1 MATYRGVDYL
11 ELERLL
17 SDDEKLVRDSA
28 RDFVEREIE
37 PIIVEAFREER
48 FPADII
54 PKIGDMGFIGAT
66 LPEQYGGAGIGPVAS
81 GLIYQELERGDSGIR
96 SYASVQSC
104 LVMFPIYK
112 FGTEE
117 QKQQWLPAIARGN
130 KTGCFGLS
138 EAGFG
143 SNPGGMKTRAVKDG
157 DSYILDGSKMWIS
170 FGAIADVA
178 LVWAKVKEDDKER
191 IRGFLIEKGTPGF
204 MVKEIKGKF
213 SFRASV
219 TSELIFDQ
227 CRVPVE
233 NLLPGTQGLL
243 SPLACINEGRYG
255 ISWGALGAASACY
268 QIALDYAKER
278 VAFSRPIAGY
288 QLVQKKLVW
297 MLGEITKGQL
307 LSYHLGR
314 LKEEGKLRPEQGS
327 LAKMNNASMAL
338 KVARTARDILGANGI
353 IDEFH
358 VIRHLL
364 NLETVNT
371 YEGTEDINGLIV
383 GKDITGLAAFE

>member
-1 MATYRGVDYL
+1 MGNYRGVDYL

-37 PIIVEAFREER
+37 PIIVEAFRNEQ
-48 FPADII
+48 FPAHII
-54 PKIGDMGFIGAT
+54 PKIGEMGFIGAT
-66 LPEQYGGAGIGPVAS
+66 LPEQYGGAGIGAVAS

-96 SYASVQSC
+96 SYSSVQSC
-104 LVMFPIYK
+104 LVMFPIFK

-117 QKQQWLPAIARGN
+117 QKQCWLPQIARGE
-130 KTGCFGLS
+130 KIGCFGLS

-143 SNPGGMKTRAVKDG
+143 SNPAGMMTRAVKDG
-157 DSYILDGSKMWIS
+157 DSYILDGAKMWIS
-170 FGAIADVA
+170 FGALADVA
-178 LVWAKVKEDDKER
+178 LVWVKVKEDDKER
-191 IRGFLIEKGTPGF
+191 IHGFLVEKGTPGF
-204 MVKEIKGKF
+204 TVKEIKGKF

-219 TSELIFDQ
+219 TSELVFEQ
-227 CRVPVE
+227 CRIPAE

-255 ISWGALGAASACY
+255 ISWGALGAAGACY
-268 QIALDYAKER
+268 QIALEYAKDR

-288 QLVQKKLVW
+288 QLVQKKLVS
-297 MLGEITKGQL
+297 MLSEITKGQL
-307 LSYHLGR
+307 LCYHLGR
-314 LKEEGKLRPEQGS
+314 LKEEGNLRPEQGS

-371 YEGTEDINGLIV
+371 YEGTEDINRLIV

>member
-1 MATYRGVDYL
+1 MEKYRGVDYL
-11 ELERLL
+11 DLDRLL

-37 PIIVEAFREER
+37 PIIVEAFRNEQ
-48 FPADII
+48 FPAHII
-54 PKIGDMGFIGAT
+54 PKIAEMGFIGAS
-66 LPEQYGGAGIGPVAS
+66 LPEKYGGAGIGPVAS
-81 GLIYQELERGDSGIR
+81 GLIYQELERGDSGLR

-104 LVMFPIYK
+104 LVMFPIFK

-117 QKQQWLPAIARGN
+117 QKQRWLPQIARGE
-130 KTGCFGLS
+130 KIGCFGLS

-143 SNPGGMKTRAVKDG
+143 SNPAGMTTRAVKDG
-157 DSYILDGSKMWIS
+157 DSYILDGAKMWIS
-170 FGAIADVA
+170 FGALADVA
-178 LVWAKVKEDDKER
+178 VVWAKVKEEDKER
-191 IRGFLIEKGTPGF
+191 IRGFLVEKGTPGF
-204 MVKEIKGKF
+204 SVKEIRGKF

-219 TSELIFDQ
+219 TSELVFEQ
-227 CRVPVE
+227 CRIPAE

-255 ISWGALGAASACY
+255 IAWGALGAAGACY
-268 QIALDYAKER
+268 QIALEYAKDR

-288 QLVQKKLVW
+288 QLVQKKLVS
-297 MLGEITKGQL
+297 MLSEITKGQL

-371 YEGTEDINGLIV
+371 YEGTEDINRLIV

>member
-1 MATYRGVDYL
+1 MKKYRGVDYL
-11 ELERLL
+11 QLERLL
-17 SDDEKLVRDSA
+17 SDDEKLVRDLA

-37 PIIVEAFREER
+37 PIIVDAFRNEE
-48 FPADII
+48 FPAHII
-54 PKIGDMGFIGAT
+54 PRIAELGFIGAT
-66 LPEQYGGAGIGPVAS
+66 LPEKYGGAGIGPVAS

-117 QKQQWLPAIARGN
+117 QKLRWLPQIARGE

-143 SNPGGMKTRAVKDG
+143 SNPAGMKTRAVKDG
-157 DSYILDGSKMWIS
+157 DSYVLDGAKMWIS

-178 LVWAKVKEDDKER
+178 LVWAKIKEEDRER
-191 IRGFLIEKGTPGF
+191 IRGFLVEKGTPGF
-204 MVKEIKGKF
+204 TAKEIKCKF

-219 TSELIFDQ
+219 TSELVFEQ
-227 CRVPVE
+227 CRIPAE

-255 ISWGALGAASACY
+255 ISWGVLGAASACY
-268 QIALDYAKER
+268 QIALEYAKDR
-278 VAFSRPIAGY
+278 VAFSRPIGGY
-288 QLVQKKLVW
+288 QLVQKKLVF
-297 MLGEITKGQL
+297 MVSEITKGQL
-307 LSYHLGR
+307 LCYHLGR
-314 LKEEGKLRPEQGS
+314 LKEEGKLRSEQGS

-371 YEGTEDINGLIV
+371 YEGTEDINRLIV
-383 GKDITGLAAFE
+383 GKDITGLSAFE

>member
-1 MATYRGVDYL
+1 MGNYRGVDCL

-17 SDDEKLVRDSA
+17 SDDEKLARDSA

-37 PIIVEAFREER
+37 PIIVEAFREET
-48 FPADII
+48 FPAHII
-54 PKIGDMGFIGAT
+54 PKIAEMGFIGAS
-66 LPEQYGGAGIGPVAS
+66 LPEKYGGAGIGPVAS
-81 GLIYQELERGDSGIR
+81 GLIYQELERGDSGLR

-117 QKQQWLPAIARGN
+117 QRQRWLPAIARGE
-130 KTGCFGLS
+130 KIGCFGLS

-143 SNPGGMKTRAVKDG
+143 SNPAGMTTRAVKDG
-157 DSYILDGSKMWIS
+157 DSYILDGAKMWIS
-170 FGAIADVA
+170 FGALADVA
-178 LVWAKVKEDDKER
+178 LVWAKVQEDDKER
-191 IRGFLIEKGTPGF
+191 IRGFLVEKGTPGF
-204 MVKEIKGKF
+204 AVKDIKGKF

-219 TSELIFDQ
+219 TSELVFEQ
-227 CRVPVE
+227 CRIPAE

-255 ISWGALGAASACY
+255 ISWGALGAAGACY
-268 QIALDYAKER
+268 QIALEYAKDR

-288 QLVQKKLVW
+288 QLVQKKLVS
-297 MLGEITKGQL
+297 MLSEITKGQL

-327 LAKMNNASMAL
+327 LAKMNNAAMAL

-371 YEGTEDINGLIV
+371 YEGTEDINRLIV

>member
-1 MATYRGVDYL
+1 MGNYRGVDYL

-17 SDDEKLVRDSA
+17 SDDEKLARDSA

-37 PIIVEAFREER
+37 PIIVEAFREET
-48 FPADII
+48 FPAHII
-54 PKIGDMGFIGAT
+54 PKIGEMGFVGAT
-66 LPEQYGGAGIGPVAS
+66 LPEQYGGAGIGAVAS

-96 SYASVQSC
+96 SYSSVQSC
-104 LVMFPIYK
+104 LVMFPIFK

-117 QKQQWLPAIARGN
+117 QKQRWLPRIARGE
-130 KTGCFGLS
+130 KVGCFGLS

-143 SNPGGMKTRAVKDG
+143 SNPAGMMSRAVKDG
-157 DSYILDGSKMWIS
+157 DSYILDGAKMWIS
-170 FGAIADVA
+170 FGALADVA
-178 LVWAKVKEDDKER
+178 VVWAKVKEEDKER
-191 IRGFLIEKGTPGF
+191 IRGFLVEKGTPGF
-204 MVKEIKGKF
+204 SVKEIRGKF

-219 TSELIFDQ
+219 TSELVFEQ
-227 CRVPVE
+227 CRIPAE

-255 ISWGALGAASACY
+255 ISWGAMGAASACY
-268 QIALDYAKER
+268 QIALDYAKDR

-288 QLVQKKLVW
+288 QLVQRKLVW
-297 MLGEITKGQL
+297 MLSEITKGQL
-307 LSYHLGR
+307 LCYHLGR

-371 YEGTEDINGLIV
+371 YEGTEDINRLIV

>member
-1 MATYRGVDYL
+1 MEKYRGVDYL
-11 ELERLL
+11 DIERLL
-17 SDDEKLVRDSA
+17 SDEERLARDSA
-28 RDFVEREIE
+28 REFVEREIA
-37 PIIVEAFREER
+37 PIIVEAFRNEQ
-48 FPADII
+48 FPAHII
-54 PKIGDMGFIGAT
+54 SKIAGMGFIGAT
-66 LPEQYGGAGIGPVAS
+66 LPEKYGGAGIGPLAS
-81 GLIYQELERGDSGIR
+81 GLIYQELERGDSGVR

-104 LVMFPIYK
+104 LVMFPIFK

-117 QKQQWLPAIARGN
+117 QKARWLPAIARGE
-130 KTGCFGLS
+130 KVGCFGLS

-157 DSYILDGSKMWIS
+157 DSYVIDGAKMWIS
-170 FGAIADVA
+170 FGSLADVA
-178 LVWAKVKEDDKER
+178 LVWAKVKEQDRER

-204 MVKEIKGKF
+204 SVKEIKGKF

-219 TSELIFDQ
+219 TSELIFER
-227 CRVPVE
+227 CRVPAE
-233 NLLPGTQGLL
+233 NMLPGAQGLL
-243 SPLACINEGRYG
+243 APLACIDEGRYG
-255 ISWGALGAASACY
+255 ISWGALGSASACY
-268 QIALDYAKER
+268 QIALDYAKDR

-288 QLVQKKLVW
+288 QLVQKKLVR

-371 YEGTEDINGLIV
+371 YEGTEDINRLIV

>member
-1 MATYRGVDYL
+1 
-11 ELERLL
+11 
-17 SDDEKLVRDSA
+17 
-28 RDFVEREIE
+28 
-37 PIIVEAFREER
+37 
-48 FPADII
+48 
-54 PKIGDMGFIGAT
+54 
-66 LPEQYGGAGIGPVAS
+66 
-81 GLIYQELERGDSGIR
+81 
-96 SYASVQSC
+96 
-104 LVMFPIYK
+104 MFPIFK

-117 QKQQWLPAIARGN
+117 QKQRWLPQIARGE
-130 KTGCFGLS
+130 KIGCFGLS

-143 SNPGGMKTRAVKDG
+143 SNPAGMTTRAVKDG
-157 DSYILDGSKMWIS
+157 DSYILDGAKMWIS
-170 FGAIADVA
+170 FGALADVA
-178 LVWAKVKEDDKER
+178 VVWAKVKEEDKER
-191 IRGFLIEKGTPGF
+191 IRGFLVEKGTPGF
-204 MVKEIKGKF
+204 SVKEIRGKF

-219 TSELIFDQ
+219 TSELVFEQ
-227 CRVPVE
+227 CRIPAE

-255 ISWGALGAASACY
+255 IAWGALGAAGACY
-268 QIALDYAKER
+268 QIALEYAKDR

-288 QLVQKKLVW
+288 QLVQKKLVS
-297 MLGEITKGQL
+297 MLSEITKGQL

-371 YEGTEDINGLIV
+371 YEGTEDINRLIV

>member
-1 MATYRGVDYL
+1 MGTYRGVDYL

-37 PIIVEAFREER
+37 PIIVEAFREEK
-48 FPADII
+48 FPAHII
-54 PKIGDMGFIGAT
+54 PKIGEMGFIGAT

-104 LVMFPIYK
+104 LVMFPIFK

-117 QKQQWLPAIARGN
+117 QKQHWLPAIAHGK

-143 SNPGGMKTRAVKDG
+143 SNPAGMTTRAVKDG
-157 DSYILDGSKMWIS
+157 GSYILDGSKMWIS

-178 LVWAKVKEDDKER
+178 LVWAKVKEEDKER
-191 IRGFLIEKGTPGF
+191 IRGFLVEKGTPGF
-204 MVKEIKGKF
+204 TVKEIKGKF

-219 TSELIFDQ
+219 TSELIFEQ
-227 CRVPVE
+227 CRIPAK

-268 QIALDYAKER
+268 QIALDYAKDR

-307 LSYHLGR
+307 LSHHLGR
-314 LKEEGKLRPEQGS
+314 LKEEGMLRPEQGS

-371 YEGTEDINGLIV
+371 YEGTEDINRLIV

>member
-1 MATYRGVDYL
+1 MEKYRGVDYL
-11 ELERLL
+11 DIERLL
-17 SDDEKLVRDSA
+17 SDEEKLGRDSA

-37 PIIVEAFREER
+37 PIIVEAFRNEQ
-48 FPADII
+48 FPAHII
-54 PKIGDMGFIGAT
+54 PKIAKMGFIGAT
-66 LPEQYGGAGIGPVAS
+66 LPEEYGGAGIGPVAS

-96 SYASVQSC
+96 SYASVQSS

-117 QKQQWLPAIARGN
+117 QKQRWLPAIARGE
-130 KTGCFGLS
+130 KVGCFGLS

-143 SNPGGMKTRAVKDG
+143 SNPGGMHTRAVKDG
-157 DSYILDGSKMWIS
+157 DAYVIDGAKMWIS
-170 FGAIADVA
+170 FGALADVA
-178 LVWAKVKEDDKER
+178 LVWAKVKEDDRER
-191 IRGFLIEKGTPGF
+191 IRGFLVEKGTPGF
-204 MVKEIKGKF
+204 SVKEIRGKF

-219 TSELIFDQ
+219 TSELVFEL
-227 CRVPVE
+227 CRIPAK
-233 NLLPGTQGLL
+233 NILPGAQGLL
-243 SPLACINEGRYG
+243 APLACINEGRYG

-268 QIALDYAKER
+268 QIALDYAKDR

-297 MLGEITKGQL
+297 MLSEITKGQL

-314 LKEEGKLRPEQGS
+314 LKEEGKLRPEQAS

-338 KVARTARDILGANGI
+338 KVARTARDVLGANGI
-353 IDEFH
+353 IDEFY

-371 YEGTEDINGLIV
+371 YEGTEDINRLIV
-383 GKDITGLAAFE
+383 GKDITGLAAFD

>member
-1 MATYRGVDYL
+1 MGNYRGVDYL

-17 SDDEKLVRDSA
+17 SDDEKLARDSA

-37 PIIVEAFREER
+37 PIIVEAFREET
-48 FPADII
+48 FPAHII
-54 PKIGDMGFIGAT
+54 PKIGEMGFVGAT
-66 LPEQYGGAGIGPVAS
+66 FPEQYGGAGIGAVAS

-96 SYASVQSC
+96 SYSSVQSC
-104 LVMFPIYK
+104 LVMFPIFK

-117 QKQQWLPAIARGN
+117 QKQRWLPRIARGE
-130 KTGCFGLS
+130 KVGCFGLS

-143 SNPGGMKTRAVKDG
+143 SNPAGMTSRAVKDG
-157 DSYILDGSKMWIS
+157 DSYILDGAKMWIS
-170 FGAIADVA
+170 FGALADVA
-178 LVWAKVKEDDKER
+178 VVWAKVKEEDKER
-191 IRGFLIEKGTPGF
+191 IRGFLVEKGTPGF
-204 MVKEIKGKF
+204 SVKEIRGKF

-219 TSELIFDQ
+219 TSELVFEQ
-227 CRVPVE
+227 CRIPAE

-255 ISWGALGAASACY
+255 ISWGAMGAASACY
-268 QIALDYAKER
+268 QIALDYAKDR

-288 QLVQKKLVW
+288 QLVQRKLVW
-297 MLGEITKGQL
+297 MLSEITKGQL
-307 LSYHLGR
+307 LCYHLGR

-371 YEGTEDINGLIV
+371 YEGTEDINRLIV

>member
-1 MATYRGVDYL
+1 
-11 ELERLL
+11 
-17 SDDEKLVRDSA
+17 
-28 RDFVEREIE
+28 
-37 PIIVEAFREER
+37 
-48 FPADII
+48 
-54 PKIGDMGFIGAT
+54 
-66 LPEQYGGAGIGPVAS
+66 
-81 GLIYQELERGDSGIR
+81 
-96 SYASVQSC
+96 
-104 LVMFPIYK
+104 MFPIFK

-117 QKQQWLPAIARGN
+117 QKQRWLPQIARGE
-130 KTGCFGLS
+130 KVGCFGLS

-143 SNPGGMKTRAVKDG
+143 SNPAGMTTRAVKDG
-157 DSYILDGSKMWIS
+157 DSYILDGAKMWIS
-170 FGAIADVA
+170 FGALADVA
-178 LVWAKVKEDDKER
+178 LVWAKVQEDDKER
-191 IRGFLIEKGTPGF
+191 IRGFLVEKGTPGF
-204 MVKEIKGKF
+204 TVKEIKGKF

-219 TSELIFDQ
+219 TSELVFEQ
-227 CRVPVE
+227 CRIPAE

-255 ISWGALGAASACY
+255 ISWGALGAAGACY
-268 QIALDYAKER
+268 QIALEYAKDR

-288 QLVQKKLVW
+288 QLVQKKLVS
-297 MLGEITKGQL
+297 MLSEITKGQL

-327 LAKMNNASMAL
+327 LAKMNNAAMAL

-371 YEGTEDINGLIV
+371 YEGTEDINRLIV

>member
-1 MATYRGVDYL
+1 MEKYRGVDYL
-11 ELERLL
+11 QLERLL
-17 SDDEKLVRDSA
+17 SDDEKLVRDLA

-37 PIIVEAFREER
+37 PIIVAAFRNEE
-48 FPADII
+48 FPAHII
-54 PKIGDMGFIGAT
+54 PRIAELGFIGAT
-66 LPEQYGGAGIGPVAS
+66 LPEKYGGAGIGAVAS

-117 QKQQWLPAIARGN
+117 QKRHWLPQFARGE

-143 SNPGGMKTRAVKDG
+143 SNPAGMKTRAVKDG
-157 DSYILDGSKMWIS
+157 DSYILDGAKMWIS

-178 LVWAKVKEDDKER
+178 LVWAKIKEEDRER
-191 IRGFLIEKGTPGF
+191 IRGFLVEKGTPGF
-204 MVKEIKGKF
+204 TVKEIKGKF

-219 TSELIFDQ
+219 TSELVFEE
-227 CRVPVE
+227 CRIPAD
-233 NLLPGTQGLL
+233 NLLPGTEGLL

-268 QIALDYAKER
+268 QIALEYAKDR
-278 VAFSRPIAGY
+278 IAFSRPIAGY
-288 QLVQKKLVW
+288 QLVQEKLVS
-297 MLGEITKGQL
+297 MLAEITKGQL
-307 LSYHLGR
+307 LCYHLGR

-371 YEGTEDINGLIV
+371 YEGTEDINRLIV
-383 GKDITGLAAFE
+383 GKDITGLSAFE